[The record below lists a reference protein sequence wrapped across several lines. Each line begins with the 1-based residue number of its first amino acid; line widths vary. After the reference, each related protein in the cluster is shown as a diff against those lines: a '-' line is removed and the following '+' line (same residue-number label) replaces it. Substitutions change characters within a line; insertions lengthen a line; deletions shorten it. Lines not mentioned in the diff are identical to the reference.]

1 MAEMRAK
8 PDRLGVRLG
17 GDNIVV
23 APGVYDALSAL
34 MVQQAGFKTA
44 YLSGASLAYTRF
56 GRPDIGLIGMREVAD
71 TITMIRERID
81 IDLIVDGDTG
91 YGNALNVIRTVRE
104 FERAGATAIQLED
117 QDLPKRCGHLAGKS
131 LVSADEM
138 VGKLKA
144 AVDTR
149 RDTDTVII
157 ARTDAIAV
165 EGFEAALDRAE
176 QYYEAG
182 ADVLFIEAPED
193 RDQMIAMNQR
203 FSGRAPLL
211 ANMVEGGRTPVSG
224 ADDLQSLGYSLVI
237 FPGGTVRAIS
247 FVMQEYLANLR
258 ETGSTAAWRNRMFD
272 FTGFNALIGTP
283 EMLAKG
289 ERYDP
294 ALMAEEIAGP
304 RSKTSDD

>member
-1 MAEMRAK
+1 MSEIEEK
-8 PDRLGVRLG
+8 PDRLSVRLG
-17 GDNIVV
+17 GNKIVV
-23 APGVYDALSAL
+23 APGVYDALSSL
-34 MVQQAGFKTA
+34 MVQQAGFETA

-71 TITMIRERID
+71 TITVISERID

-104 FERAGATAIQLED
+104 FERAGATGIQLED
-117 QDLPKRCGHLAGKS
+117 QDLPKRCGHLAGKGLITS
-131 LVSADEM
+131 DEM

-149 RDTDTVII
+149 RDADTVII

-165 EGFEAALDRAE
+165 EGFAAALDRAE
-176 QYYEAG
+176 RYHEAG
-182 ADVLFIEAPED
+182 ADVLFIEAPDD
-193 RDQMIAMNQR
+193 RDQMIAMNQQ

-224 ADDLQSLGYSLVI
+224 ADDLESLGYSVVI

-247 FVMQEYLANLR
+247 FVMQEYMANLR
-258 ETGSTAAWRNRMFD
+258 ETGSTTAWRNRMFD
-272 FTGFNALIGTP
+272 FTGFNDLIGTP
-283 EMLAKG
+283 GMLAKG

-294 ALMAEEIAGP
+294 ANMAEKFT
-304 RSKTSDD
+304 RSPK

>member
-1 MAEMRAK
+1 M
-8 PDRLGVRLG
+8 
-17 GDNIVV
+17 
-23 APGVYDALSAL
+23 
-34 MVQQAGFKTA
+34 
-44 YLSGASLAYTRF
+44 
-56 GRPDIGLIGMREVAD
+56 
-71 TITMIRERID
+71 
-81 IDLIVDGDTG
+81 
-91 YGNALNVIRTVRE
+91 
-104 FERAGATAIQLED
+104 
-117 QDLPKRCGHLAGKS
+117 
-131 LVSADEM
+131 
-138 VGKLKA
+138 
-144 AVDTR
+144 
-149 RDTDTVII
+149 II

-176 QYYEAG
+176 RYHEAG

-203 FSGRAPLL
+203 FSGRVPLL

-247 FVMQEYLANLR
+247 FVMQEYMANLR

-294 ALMAEEIAGP
+294 AHRAEQQADSTKKDLG
-304 RSKTSDD
+304 